1 MRTKLWHRT
10 KGDVSETCTRKAA
23 VMPQLFTT
31 LLTKA
36 AVAVLEAL
44 AMRLLTHVWNNFAH
58 RGHPM
63 AAAA

>member
-1 MRTKLWHRT
+1 
-10 KGDVSETCTRKAA
+10 
-23 VMPQLFTT
+23 MPQLFTT

-44 AMRLLTHVWNNFAH
+44 LMRLLTQAWNTFAH
-58 RGHPM
+58 RGRPM